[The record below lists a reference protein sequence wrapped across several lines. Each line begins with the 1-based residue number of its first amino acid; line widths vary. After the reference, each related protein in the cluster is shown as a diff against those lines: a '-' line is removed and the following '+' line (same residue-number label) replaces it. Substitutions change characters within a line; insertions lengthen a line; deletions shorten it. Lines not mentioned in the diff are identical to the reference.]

1 MEAKGGKL
9 HMELIYISILFVAI
23 AFALVVAYL
32 CFVLKRV
39 SNTMSSLGS
48 TMSDVEKQL
57 TYITPQLTET
67 IQGTDKLIED
77 VEEKVKATESI
88 FDTVEEFGT
97 SLNSANKA
105 FQNRFGKLTD
115 EEMDRQVK
123 PFIEGIKWSEVAV
136 RLYSSWKENKNNEK
150 HEVII
155 RDKNEV
161 AKVTGREG

>member
-1 MEAKGGKL
+1 
-9 HMELIYISILFVAI
+9 MELIYISILFIAI

-39 SNTMSSLGS
+39 SNTMRSLGS
-48 TMSDVEKQL
+48 TMSNVEKQL

-97 SLNSANKA
+97 SLSSANEA

-115 EEMDRQVK
+115 EEMDRKVK

-136 RLYSSWKENKNNEK
+136 RLYSSWQENKNDEK
-150 HEVII
+150 HEMII

-161 AKVTGREG
+161 AEVIGREG